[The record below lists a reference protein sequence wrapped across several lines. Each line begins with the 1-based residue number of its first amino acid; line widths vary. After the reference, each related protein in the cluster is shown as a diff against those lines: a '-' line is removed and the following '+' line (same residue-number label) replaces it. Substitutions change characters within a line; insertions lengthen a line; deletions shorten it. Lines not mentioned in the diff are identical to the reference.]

1 MPVFPADLLMI
12 RSYCARNSDE
22 FTNVLAEKLVSR
34 LGVPSDQANVAA
46 SNCCRQ
52 IIANGL
58 KGAVVGGLVGALAS
72 SEVGGL
78 AGVPGVF
85 VGKYAGEITTILGSE
100 RCEDVRSAFSKAWAN
115 QFD

>member
-1 MPVFPADLLMI
+1 MRPAQPQPGMTRRELCILCRQSVILLRKEDQMPVFPADLLMI

-58 KGAVVGGLVGALAS
+58 KGAVVGGWWVLSPLAKW
-72 SEVGGL
+72 V
-78 AGVPGVF
+78 
-85 VGKYAGEITTILGSE
+85 
-100 RCEDVRSAFSKAWAN
+100 D
-115 QFD
+115 